1 MNPYPYE
8 LMLCSPFG
16 RFIRDL
22 KKSGLLQI
30 LLYASSLQVAFAV
43 VNPTQPIIPTK
54 VFNVKDYG
62 AIGNGVRVE
71 TKAIQESINAAA
83 RAGGGIVEIPAGTY
97 LSGPVVLAS
106 QVNLRLKEGAIVKM
120 LPMKQYPPLSNG
132 AFNFISGE
140 NLHDVAISGS
150 GTIDGQGA
158 DWWPF
163 AKTDKTIKRPI
174 MIKLSKC
181 DRVLIEGV
189 HLQNSPMF
197 HIAVRSDNVTVRG
210 VTIKAPS
217 STDPITPSHN
227 TDACDV
233 SGNNILIRDCN
244 VSVGD
249 DNFTCGG
256 HTGNVLITNCTYGTG
271 HGLSIGSYTQG
282 WVSNITVTDCTFNNT
297 EYGIRIKSDRD
308 RGGLVHDLIYNNLRM
323 TNVGTPILIYGSYN
337 AKDKKFR
344 DLKNLTST
352 DAATYPSNDVTELTP
367 MYQNITFRN
376 ITATVKPG
384 HRAGLIFGLPEACVT
399 NVLLQHVDITADK
412 PFGIY
417 YARNIRLEDCKIIT
431 PEGTNKLD
439 VTHAQVEIIP
449 H

>member
-1 MNPYPYE
+1 MMRLIP
-8 LMLCSPFG
+8 LG
-16 RFIRDL
+16 RLFQAMR
-22 KKSGLLQI
+22 GLGVPHI
-30 LLYASSLQVAFAV
+30 LIVFLSLQAATAV
-43 VNPTQPIIPTK
+43 VNPPQPVIPTK

-62 AIGNGVRVE
+62 AIGNGVTIE
-71 TKAIQESINAAA
+71 TKAIQESINAAT
-83 RAGGGIVEIPAGTY
+83 RAGGGVVEIPAGTY

-106 QVNLRLKEGAIVKM
+106 QINLRLEQGAMVKM
-120 LPMKQYPPLSNG
+120 LPMKQYPPLTNG
-132 AFNFISGE
+132 ALNFISGE

-163 AKTDKTIKRPI
+163 AKSDKTIKRPI

-197 HIAVRSDNVTVRG
+197 HIAVRSENVTVRG
-210 VTIKAPS
+210 VTITAPS

-233 SGNNILIRDCN
+233 SGNNILIQDCN

-308 RGGLVHDLIYNNLRM
+308 RGGLVHDLTYNNLRM
-323 TNVGTPILIYGSYN
+323 TNVGTPILIYGSYH

-367 MYQNITFRN
+367 MYRNITFRN
-376 ITATVKPG
+376 ITATVEPG

-417 YARNIRLEDCKIIT
+417 YARNVRLEDCKIVT

-449 H
+449 R

>member
-1 MNPYPYE
+1 M
-8 LMLCSPFG
+8 
-16 RFIRDL
+16 R
-22 KKSGLLQI
+22 GLGVPHI
-30 LLYASSLQVAFAV
+30 LTVFLSFQAASAV
-43 VNPTQPIIPTK
+43 VNPPQPVIPTK

-62 AIGNGVRVE
+62 AIGNGVMIE
-71 TKAIQESINAAA
+71 TKAIQESINAAT
-83 RAGGGIVEIPAGTY
+83 RAGGGVVEIPAGTY

-106 QVNLRLKEGAIVKM
+106 QINLRLEQGAMVKM
-120 LPMKQYPPLSNG
+120 LPMKQYPPLTNG
-132 AFNFISGE
+132 ALNFISGE

-163 AKTDKTIKRPI
+163 AKSDKTIKRPI

-197 HIAVRSDNVTVRG
+197 HIAVRSENVTVRG

-233 SGNNILIRDCN
+233 SGNNILIQDCN

-282 WVSNITVTDCTFNNT
+282 WVSNISVTDCTFNNT

-308 RGGLVHDLIYNNLRM
+308 RGGLVHDLTYNNLRM
-323 TNVGTPILIYGSYN
+323 TNVGTPILIYGSYH

-367 MYQNITFRN
+367 MYRNITFRN
-376 ITATVKPG
+376 ITATVEPG

-417 YARNIRLEDCKIIT
+417 YARNVRLEDCKIVT

-449 H
+449 R

>member
-1 MNPYPYE
+1 MMRLIP
-8 LMLCSPFG
+8 LG
-16 RFIRDL
+16 RLFQAMR
-22 KKSGLLQI
+22 GLGVPHI
-30 LLYASSLQVAFAV
+30 LIVFLSLQAATAV
-43 VNPTQPIIPTK
+43 VNPPQPVIPTK

-62 AIGNGVRVE
+62 AIGNGVTIE
-71 TKAIQESINAAA
+71 TKAIQESINAAT
-83 RAGGGIVEIPAGTY
+83 RAGGGVVEIPAGTY

-106 QVNLRLKEGAIVKM
+106 QINLRLEQGAMVKM
-120 LPMKQYPPLSNG
+120 LPMKQYPPLTNG
-132 AFNFISGE
+132 ALNFISGE

-163 AKTDKTIKRPI
+163 AKSDKTIKRPI

-197 HIAVRSDNVTVRG
+197 HIAVRSENVTVRG
-210 VTIKAPS
+210 VTITAPS

-227 TDACDV
+227 TDACDI
-233 SGNNILIRDCN
+233 SGNNILIQDCN

-308 RGGLVHDLIYNNLRM
+308 RGGLVHDLTYNNLRM

-376 ITATVKPG
+376 ITATVEPG

-417 YARNIRLEDCKIIT
+417 YARNVRLEDCKIVT

-439 VTHAQVEIIP
+439 VTHARVEIIP

>member
-1 MNPYPYE
+1 MMRLIP
-8 LMLCSPFG
+8 LG
-16 RFIRDL
+16 RLFQAMR
-22 KKSGLLQI
+22 GLGVPHI
-30 LLYASSLQVAFAV
+30 LTVFLSLQAATAV
-43 VNPTQPIIPTK
+43 VNPPQPVIPTK

-62 AIGNGVRVE
+62 AIGNGVMIE
-71 TKAIQESINAAA
+71 TKAIQESINAAT
-83 RAGGGIVEIPAGTY
+83 RAGGGVVEIPAGTY

-106 QVNLRLKEGAIVKM
+106 QINLRLEQGAMVKM
-120 LPMKQYPPLSNG
+120 LPMKQYPPLTNG
-132 AFNFISGE
+132 ALNFISGE

-163 AKTDKTIKRPI
+163 AKSDKTIKRPI

-197 HIAVRSDNVTVRG
+197 HIAVRSENVTVRG
-210 VTIKAPS
+210 VTITAPS

-233 SGNNILIRDCN
+233 SGNNILIQDCN

-308 RGGLVHDLIYNNLRM
+308 RGGLVHDLTYNNLRM
-323 TNVGTPILIYGSYN
+323 TNVGTPILIYGSYH

-376 ITATVKPG
+376 ITATVEPG

-417 YARNIRLEDCKIIT
+417 YARNVRLEDCKIVT

-439 VTHAQVEIIP
+439 VTHAQVEINP

>member
-1 MNPYPYE
+1 MMRLIP
-8 LMLCSPFG
+8 LG
-16 RFIRDL
+16 RLFQAMR
-22 KKSGLLQI
+22 GLGVPHI
-30 LLYASSLQVAFAV
+30 LTVFLSLQAATAV
-43 VNPTQPIIPTK
+43 VNPPQPVIPTK

-62 AIGNGVRVE
+62 AIGNGVMIE
-71 TKAIQESINAAA
+71 TKAIQESINAAT
-83 RAGGGIVEIPAGTY
+83 RAGGGVVEIPAGTY

-106 QVNLRLKEGAIVKM
+106 QINLRLEQGAMVKM
-120 LPMKQYPPLSNG
+120 LPMKQYPPLTNG
-132 AFNFISGE
+132 ALNFISGE

-163 AKTDKTIKRPI
+163 AKSDKTIKRPI

-197 HIAVRSDNVTVRG
+197 HIAVRSENVTVRG
-210 VTIKAPS
+210 VTITAPS

-227 TDACDV
+227 TDACDI
-233 SGNNILIRDCN
+233 SGNNILIQDCN

-308 RGGLVHDLIYNNLRM
+308 RGGLVHDLTYNNLRM
-323 TNVGTPILIYGSYN
+323 TNVGTPILIYGSYH

-367 MYQNITFRN
+367 MYRNITFRN
-376 ITATVKPG
+376 ITATVEPG

-417 YARNIRLEDCKIIT
+417 YARNVRLEDCKIVT

>member
-1 MNPYPYE
+1 MMRLIP
-8 LMLCSPFG
+8 LG
-16 RFIRDL
+16 RLFQAMR
-22 KKSGLLQI
+22 GLGVPHI
-30 LLYASSLQVAFAV
+30 LTVFLSLQAATAV
-43 VNPTQPIIPTK
+43 VNPPQPVIPTK

-62 AIGNGVRVE
+62 AIGNGVMIE
-71 TKAIQESINAAA
+71 TKAIQESINAAT
-83 RAGGGIVEIPAGTY
+83 RAGGGVVEIPAGTY

-106 QVNLRLKEGAIVKM
+106 QINLRLEQGAMVKM
-120 LPMKQYPPLSNG
+120 LPMKQYPPLTNG
-132 AFNFISGE
+132 ALNFISGE

-163 AKTDKTIKRPI
+163 AKSDKTIKRPI

-197 HIAVRSDNVTVRG
+197 HIAVRSENVTVRG
-210 VTIKAPS
+210 VTITAPS

-233 SGNNILIRDCN
+233 SGNNILIQDCN

-308 RGGLVHDLIYNNLRM
+308 RGGLVHDLTYNNLRM
-323 TNVGTPILIYGSYN
+323 TNVGTPILIYGSYH

-367 MYQNITFRN
+367 MYRNITFRN
-376 ITATVKPG
+376 ITATVEPG

-417 YARNIRLEDCKIIT
+417 YARNVRLEDCKIVT

-449 H
+449 R

>member
-1 MNPYPYE
+1 MMRLIP
-8 LMLCSPFG
+8 LG
-16 RFIRDL
+16 RLFQAMR
-22 KKSGLLQI
+22 GLGVPHI
-30 LLYASSLQVAFAV
+30 LIVFLSLQAATAV
-43 VNPTQPIIPTK
+43 VNPPQPVIPTK

-62 AIGNGVRVE
+62 AIGNGVTIE
-71 TKAIQESINAAA
+71 TKAIQESINAAT
-83 RAGGGIVEIPAGTY
+83 RAGGGVVEIPAGTY

-106 QVNLRLKEGAIVKM
+106 QINLRLEQGAMVKM
-120 LPMKQYPPLSNG
+120 LPMKQYPPLTNG
-132 AFNFISGE
+132 ALNFISGE

-163 AKTDKTIKRPI
+163 AKSDKTIKRPI

-197 HIAVRSDNVTVRG
+197 HIAVRSENVTVRG

-217 STDPITPSHN
+217 STDPIAPSHN

-233 SGNNILIRDCN
+233 SGNNILIQDCN

-308 RGGLVHDLIYNNLRM
+308 RGGLVHDLTYNNLRM
-323 TNVGTPILIYGSYN
+323 TNVGTPILIYGSYH

-367 MYQNITFRN
+367 MYRNITFRN
-376 ITATVKPG
+376 ITATVEPG

-417 YARNIRLEDCKIIT
+417 YARNIRLEDCKIVT

-449 H
+449 R